1 MTEPEGP
8 QQGGVSGVFTA
19 RLRGPHIRGRR
30 RLVLGTGAALAAV
43 TTTLALCS
51 GPEPGDHAPTVVC
64 SDTDNTSLTADV
76 DADGRLDEIH
86 DPDRSG
92 EGSVLFSRADE
103 RAEVGVG
110 EALGVW
116 QKARGL
122 LTSDLE
128 TRGTFG
134 DFDGDGYLDL
144 ALFRSQKDIGDSP
157 RSNLLVH
164 EVRYGPLARDLSG
177 SRSGTIR
184 VQVSFF
190 VAAVRATDED
200 QDGRAELHVF
210 QSAGDGAYLEYV
222 GRQQDGGLTLG
233 GAGTGYYG
241 RGDWDELQPGWSD
254 FGTCVYTSPESTP
267 SVRRAPSV
275 DGVAHRDRIAAPL
288 PA

>member
-1 MTEPEGP
+1 MTEPVGP

-19 RLRGPHIRGRR
+19 RLRRPSIRGRR
-30 RLVLGTGAALAAV
+30 RLVLGTGVALAAV
-43 TTTLALCS
+43 ATTLVLCS
-51 GPEPGDHAPTVVC
+51 GPETGDHAPTVVC

-103 RAEVGVG
+103 RVEVGVG

-134 DFDGDGYLDL
+134 DFDGDGYLDV

-210 QSAGDGAYLEYV
+210 QSAGDGAYREYV
-222 GRQQDGGLTLG
+222 GRQQDGGLTLS
-233 GAGTGYYG
+233 GADTGYYG

-267 SVRRAPSV
+267 SVRREPSV
-275 DGVAHRDRIAAPL
+275 DGLAHRDRIAAPL

>member
-1 MTEPEGP
+1 M
-8 QQGGVSGVFTA
+8 FTA
-19 RLRGPHIRGRR
+19 RLRQPRTRGRR
-30 RLVLGTGAALAAV
+30 RFVIGTGAALAAV
-43 TTTLALCS
+43 ATTLVLSS

-64 SDTDNTSLTADV
+64 SDTDNSSLTADV
-76 DADGRLDEIH
+76 DADGRLDAIH

-92 EGSVLFSRADE
+92 QGSVLFSRAGD
-103 RAEVGVG
+103 RVEVGVG

-116 QKARGL
+116 QKVRGL
-122 LTSDLE
+122 MTSDLE

-144 ALFRSQKDIGDSP
+144 ALFRSQQDIGDSP

-190 VAAVRATDED
+190 VAAVRATDQD

-210 QSAGDGAYLEYV
+210 QSAGDGGYVEYV
-222 GRQQDGGLTLG
+222 GRQQDGGLTLS
-233 GAGTGYYG
+233 AADTGYYE
-241 RGDWDELQPGWSD
+241 RGDWDDLQPGWSD

-267 SVRRAPSV
+267 SVRREPSDV
-275 DGVAHRDRIAAPL
+275 T
-288 PA
+288 PATG

>member
-1 MTEPEGP
+1 MAEPASP
-8 QQGGVSGVFTA
+8 QQGSVSPVFTA
-19 RLRGPHIRGRR
+19 RLGQPRTRGRR
-30 RLVLGTGAALAAV
+30 RFVIGTGAALAAV
-43 TTTLALCS
+43 ATTLVLSS

-92 EGSVLFSRADE
+92 KGSVLFSRAGD
-103 RAEVGVG
+103 RVEVGVG

-116 QKARGL
+116 QKVRGL
-122 LTSDLE
+122 MTSDLE

-144 ALFRSQKDIGDSP
+144 ALFRSQQDIGDSP
-157 RSNLLVH
+157 RSTLLVH

-177 SRSGTIR
+177 SRSGTIH

-190 VAAVRATDED
+190 VAAVRATDLD

-210 QSAGDGAYLEYV
+210 QSAGDGGYVEYV
-222 GRQQDGGLTLG
+222 GRQQDGGLTLS
-233 GAGTGYYG
+233 AADTGYYE

-267 SVRRAPSV
+267 SVRKGPSDV
-275 DGVAHRDRIAAPL
+275 T
-288 PA
+288 PATG

>member
-1 MTEPEGP
+1 MAEPVSP
-8 QQGGVSGVFTA
+8 QQGSFSGVFAA
-19 RLRGPHIRGRR
+19 RLRRQSTRGRR
-30 RLVLGTGAALAAV
+30 RLLIGAGVVLTAV
-43 TTTLALCS
+43 PATLALCS

-64 SDTDNTSLTADV
+64 SDTGNTSLTADV

-92 EGSVLFSRADE
+92 EGSVLFSRADD
-103 RAEVGVG
+103 RVEVGVG

-134 DFDGDGYLDL
+134 DFDGDGHLDL
-144 ALFRSQKDIGDSP
+144 ALFRSQEDSGDSP

-184 VQVSFF
+184 VRVSFF

-200 QDGRAELHVF
+200 RDGRAELHVF
-210 QSAGDGAYLEYV
+210 QSAGDGGYTEYI
-222 GRQQDGGLTLG
+222 GRQKDGGLTLSE
-233 GAGTGYYG
+233 AGTGYYG
-241 RGDWDELQPGWSD
+241 HGDWDELQPGWSD

-267 SVRRAPSV
+267 SVRREP
-275 DGVAHRDRIAAPL
+275 
-288 PA
+288 

>member
-1 MTEPEGP
+1 MAEPVSP
-8 QQGGVSGVFTA
+8 QQASASRAFTA
-19 RLRGPHIRGRR
+19 RLRRPYTRGRR
-30 RLVLGTGAALAAV
+30 RLVLGTGAALAAGA
-43 TTTLALCS
+43 TTLVLWS

-64 SDTDNTSLTADV
+64 TDTGNTSLTADV

-92 EGSVLFSRADE
+92 RGTVLFSRADD
-103 RAEVGVG
+103 RVEVGVG

-144 ALFRSQKDIGDSP
+144 ALFRSQEDIGDNP
-157 RSNLLVH
+157 RPNLLVH

-210 QSAGDGAYLEYV
+210 QSAGDGGYAEYV
-222 GRQQDGGLTLG
+222 GRQKDGGVTLS
-233 GAGTGYYG
+233 AADTGYYSH
-241 RGDWDELQPGWSD
+241 GDWDELQPGWSD

-267 SVRRAPSV
+267 SVRREPS
-275 DGVAHRDRIAAPL
+275 DAR
-288 PA
+288 PASGAGRG

>member
-1 MTEPEGP
+1 MAEPGSP
-8 QQGGVSGVFTA
+8 QQGSVSSVFTA
-19 RLRGPHIRGRR
+19 RLRRPYTRGRR
-30 RLVLGTGAALAAV
+30 RLVIGTGAALAAV
-43 TTTLALCS
+43 ATTFALCS
-51 GPEPGDHAPTVVC
+51 GPEPGDHAPAVVC

-92 EGSVLFSRADE
+92 KGSVLFSRADD
-103 RAEVGVG
+103 RIEVGVG

-116 QKARGL
+116 QKVRGL

-144 ALFRSQKDIGDSP
+144 ALFRSQEDIGDNP

-184 VQVSFF
+184 VEVSFF

-210 QSAGDGAYLEYV
+210 QSAGDGGYREYI
-222 GRQQDGGLTLG
+222 GRQKDGGVTLSE
-233 GAGTGYYG
+233 ADTGYYG
-241 RGDWDELQPGWSD
+241 HGDWDELQRGWSD

-267 SVRRAPSV
+267 SVRREPS
-275 DGVAHRDRIAAPL
+275 DIT
-288 PA
+288 PASRARRG

>member
-1 MTEPEGP
+1 MAEPVSP
-8 QQGGVSGVFTA
+8 QQGSVSSVFAA
-19 RLRGPHIRGRR
+19 RLRRPFTRGRR
-30 RLVLGTGAALAAV
+30 RLAIGTAAALAVVA
-43 TTTLALCS
+43 TTFALSS

-64 SDTDNTSLTADV
+64 SDTGNTSLTADV

-92 EGSVLFSRADE
+92 KGSVLFSRADD
-103 RAEVGVG
+103 RVEVGVG

-144 ALFRSQKDIGDSP
+144 ALFRSQEDSGDNP

-184 VQVSFF
+184 VEVSFF

-210 QSAGDGAYLEYV
+210 QSAGDGGYVEYI
-222 GRQQDGGLTLG
+222 GRQEDGGVTLSE
-233 GAGTGYYG
+233 ADTGYYG
-241 RGDWDELQPGWSD
+241 YGDWDELRPGWSD
-254 FGTCVYTSPESTP
+254 FGTCVYTSPEGTP
-267 SVRRAPSV
+267 SVRRE
-275 DGVAHRDRIAAPL
+275 PL
-288 PA
+288 AVTPAS

>member
-1 MTEPEGP
+1 MAEPVSP
-8 QQGGVSGVFTA
+8 QQDSASSVFAA
-19 RLRGPHIRGRR
+19 RLRPPYTRGRR
-30 RLVLGTGAALAAV
+30 RLVIGAGAALTAV
-43 TTTLALCS
+43 ATTLALCS
-51 GPEPGDHAPTVVC
+51 GPEPGDHAPTAVC
-64 SDTDNTSLTADV
+64 SDTGNTSLTADV

-92 EGSVLFSRADE
+92 EGSVLFGRADD
-103 RAEVGVG
+103 RVEVGVG

-116 QKARGL
+116 QKVRGL
-122 LTSDLE
+122 LTPDLE

-144 ALFRSQKDIGDSP
+144 ALFRSQEDSGDNP

-184 VQVSFF
+184 VRVSFF

-210 QSAGDGAYLEYV
+210 QSAGDGGYTEYV
-222 GRQQDGGLTLG
+222 GRQEDGGLTLSE
-233 GAGTGYYG
+233 AGTGYYG
-241 RGDWDELQPGWSD
+241 HGDWDELQPGWSD

-267 SVRRAPSV
+267 SVRREPS
-275 DGVAHRDRIAAPL
+275 DLH
-288 PA
+288 

>member
-1 MTEPEGP
+1 MSEPVSP
-8 QQGGVSGVFTA
+8 QQGGAGGAFVAPPRRPYS
-19 RLRGPHIRGRR
+19 RGRR
-30 RLVLGTGAALAAV
+30 RLVIGTGAALAAV
-43 TTTLALCS
+43 ATTLALCS

-92 EGSVLFSRADE
+92 KASVLFSRADD
-103 RAEVGVG
+103 RVEVGVG
-110 EALGVW
+110 EALGTW

-122 LTSDLE
+122 LTSDLD

-144 ALFRSQKDIGDSP
+144 ALFRSQEDIGDSP

-177 SRSGTIR
+177 SRSGTVR

-210 QSAGDGAYLEYV
+210 QSAGDGGYAEYI
-222 GRQQDGGLTLG
+222 GRQKDGGVTLTE
-233 GAGTGYYG
+233 AGTGYYG
-241 RGDWDELQPGWSD
+241 HGDWDALQPGWSD
-254 FGTCVYTSPESTP
+254 FGACVYTSPEGTP
-267 SVRRAPSV
+267 SVRRE
-275 DGVAHRDRIAAPL
+275 PL
-288 PA
+288 DVTPTSGAGRG

>member
-1 MTEPEGP
+1 MAEPASP
-8 QQGGVSGVFTA
+8 QQGSVSSVFAA
-19 RLRGPHIRGRR
+19 RLRPPYRRGRT
-30 RLVLGTGAALAAV
+30 RLVIGAGAALTVVA
-43 TTTLALCS
+43 TTVALCS

-64 SDTDNTSLTADV
+64 SDTGNTSLTADV
-76 DADGRLDEIH
+76 DADGRLDEIR

-92 EGSVLFSRADE
+92 QGSVLFGRADE
-103 RAEVGVG
+103 RVEVGVG

-144 ALFRSQKDIGDSP
+144 ALFRSQEDSGDSP

-184 VQVSFF
+184 VRVSFF

-210 QSAGDGAYLEYV
+210 QSAGDGGYTEYV
-222 GRQQDGGLTLG
+222 GRQQDGGLTLSE
-233 GAGTGYYG
+233 AGTGYYG
-241 RGDWDELQPGWSD
+241 KGDWDELQPGWSD

-267 SVRRAPSV
+267 SVRRE
-275 DGVAHRDRIAAPL
+275 PL
-288 PA
+288 HFH

>member
-1 MTEPEGP
+1 MAEPVSP
-8 QQGGVSGVFTA
+8 QQDSASSVFAA
-19 RLRGPHIRGRR
+19 RPRPPYTRGRR
-30 RLVLGTGAALAAV
+30 RLVIGAGAALTAV
-43 TTTLALCS
+43 ATTLALCS
-51 GPEPGDHAPTVVC
+51 GPEPGDHAPTAVC
-64 SDTDNTSLTADV
+64 SDTGNTSLTADV

-92 EGSVLFSRADE
+92 EGSVLFGRADD
-103 RAEVGVG
+103 RVEVGVG

-116 QKARGL
+116 QKVRGL

-144 ALFRSQKDIGDSP
+144 ALFRSQEDSGDNP

-184 VQVSFF
+184 VRVSFF

-210 QSAGDGAYLEYV
+210 QSAGDGGYTEYV
-222 GRQQDGGLTLG
+222 GRQEDGGLTLSE
-233 GAGTGYYG
+233 AGTGYYG
-241 RGDWDELQPGWSD
+241 HGDWDELQPGWSD

-267 SVRRAPSV
+267 SVRREPS
-275 DGVAHRDRIAAPL
+275 DLH
-288 PA
+288 

>member
-1 MTEPEGP
+1 MAEPVSP
-8 QQGGVSGVFTA
+8 QQGSGSSVFAA
-19 RLRGPHIRGRR
+19 RLRPPYRRGRT
-30 RLVLGTGAALAAV
+30 RLVIGAGAALTVVA
-43 TTTLALCS
+43 TTVALCS

-64 SDTDNTSLTADV
+64 SDTGNTSLTADV

-92 EGSVLFSRADE
+92 QGAVLFGRADE
-103 RAEVGVG
+103 RVEVGVG

-122 LTSDLE
+122 LTSDLA

-144 ALFRSQKDIGDSP
+144 ALFRSQEDSGDSP

-184 VQVSFF
+184 VRVSFF

-210 QSAGDGAYLEYV
+210 QSAGDGGYMEYV
-222 GRQQDGGLTLG
+222 GRQQDGGLTLSE
-233 GAGTGYYG
+233 AGTGYYG
-241 RGDWDELQPGWSD
+241 KGDWDELQPGWSD

-267 SVRRAPSV
+267 SVRREPS
-275 DGVAHRDRIAAPL
+275 DLH
-288 PA
+288 

>member
-1 MTEPEGP
+1 MAEPVSP
-8 QQGGVSGVFTA
+8 QQASVSGVFTA
-19 RLRGPHIRGRR
+19 RLRRPYIRGRR

-43 TTTLALCS
+43 ATTLVLCS
-51 GPEPGDHAPTVVC
+51 GPEPGGHAPTVVC

-92 EGSVLFSRADE
+92 QGSVLFSRADD
-103 RAEVGVG
+103 RVEVGVG

-116 QKARGL
+116 QRARGL

-210 QSAGDGAYLEYV
+210 QSAGDGGYLEYV
-222 GRQQDGGLTLG
+222 GRQQDGGLTLSE
-233 GAGTGYYG
+233 AGTGYYG

-267 SVRRAPSV
+267 SVRREPSDV
-275 DGVAHRDRIAAPL
+275 T
-288 PA
+288 PASGARRG

>member
-1 MTEPEGP
+1 MAEPVSP
-8 QQGGVSGVFTA
+8 QQDGVGSVLTA
-19 RLRGPHIRGRR
+19 RQGRRRPYIRGRR
-30 RLVLGTGAALAAV
+30 RFVIGTGAALAAV
-43 TTTLALCS
+43 ATTLVFWP
-51 GPEPGDHAPTVVC
+51 GPEPGDHAATVVC
-64 SDTDNTSLTADV
+64 SDTDNTTLTADV

-92 EGSVLFSRADE
+92 RGSVLFSRADD
-103 RAEVGVG
+103 RVEVGVG

-144 ALFRSQKDIGDSP
+144 ALFRSQEDIGDSP

-177 SRSGTIR
+177 SRSGTVR
-184 VQVSFF
+184 AQASFF

-200 QDGRAELHVF
+200 RDGRAELHVF
-210 QSAGDGAYLEYV
+210 QSAGDGAYVEYI
-222 GRQQDGGLTLG
+222 GRQEDGGVTLRK
-233 GAGTGYYG
+233 ADTGYYG
-241 RGDWDELQPGWSD
+241 YGDWDELQPGWSD
-254 FGTCVYTSPESTP
+254 FGTCVYTSPEGTP
-267 SVRRAPSV
+267 LVRKEPSDVIPAPGVRR
-275 DGVAHRDRIAAPL
+275 G
-288 PA
+288 

>member
-1 MTEPEGP
+1 MAEPVSP
-8 QQGGVSGVFTA
+8 QQASVSGVFTV
-19 RLRGPHIRGRR
+19 RLRRPYIRGRR

-43 TTTLALCS
+43 ATTLVLCS
-51 GPEPGDHAPTVVC
+51 GPEPGGHAPTVVC

-92 EGSVLFSRADE
+92 EGSVLFSRVDD
-103 RAEVGVG
+103 RVEVGVG

-210 QSAGDGAYLEYV
+210 QSAGDGGYLEYV
-222 GRQQDGGLTLG
+222 GRQQDGGLTLSE
-233 GAGTGYYG
+233 AGTGYYG

-267 SVRRAPSV
+267 SVRREPSDV
-275 DGVAHRDRIAAPL
+275 T
-288 PA
+288 PASGARRG

>member
-1 MTEPEGP
+1 M
-8 QQGGVSGVFTA
+8 FTVWW
-19 RLRGPHIRGRR
+19 RRPYTRGRR
-30 RLVLGTGAALAAV
+30 RLLIGTGAVLAAV
-43 TTTLALCS
+43 ATTLALGS
-51 GPEPGDHAPTVVC
+51 GPEPGEHAPTVVC

-92 EGSVLFSRADE
+92 KGSVLFSRADD
-103 RAEVGVG
+103 RVEVGVDD
-110 EALGVW
+110 ALGVW

-144 ALFRSQKDIGDSP
+144 ALFRSQEDTGDSP
-157 RSNLLVH
+157 RANLLVH

-184 VQVSFF
+184 VRVSFF

-210 QSAGDGAYLEYV
+210 QSAGDGGYVEYI
-222 GRQQDGGLTLG
+222 GRQKDGGVTLRE
-233 GAGTGYYG
+233 AGTGYFG
-241 RGDWDELQPGWSD
+241 QGDWDELQPGWSD
-254 FGTCVYTSPESTP
+254 FGTCVYTGPESTP
-267 SVRRAPSV
+267 SVRREPS
-275 DGVAHRDRIAAPL
+275 DATPPSGAER
-288 PA
+288 

>member
-1 MTEPEGP
+1 MSP
-8 QQGGVSGVFTA
+8 QQGSASSVFAA
-19 RLRGPHIRGRR
+19 RLGRPYTRGRR
-30 RLVLGTGAALAAV
+30 RLVIGAGAALAAV
-43 TTTLALCS
+43 ATTLALCS

-64 SDTDNTSLTADV
+64 SDTGNTSLTADV

-92 EGSVLFSRADE
+92 EGSVLFSRADD
-103 RAEVGVG
+103 RVEVGVG

-144 ALFRSQKDIGDSP
+144 ALFRSQEDSGDSP

-177 SRSGTIR
+177 SRSGTVR
-184 VQVSFF
+184 VRVSFF

-200 QDGRAELHVF
+200 RDGRAELHVF
-210 QSAGDGAYLEYV
+210 QSAGDGGYTEYV
-222 GRQQDGGLTLG
+222 GRQEDGGLTLSE
-233 GAGTGYYG
+233 AGTGYYG
-241 RGDWDELQPGWSD
+241 HGDWDELQPGWSD
-254 FGTCVYTSPESTP
+254 FGTCVYTSPGSTP
-267 SVRRAPSV
+267 SVRREPSEP
-275 DGVAHRDRIAAPL
+275 H
-288 PA
+288 

>member
-1 MTEPEGP
+1 MAEPVSP
-8 QQGGVSGVFTA
+8 QQASVSGVFTA
-19 RLRGPHIRGRR
+19 RLRRPYIRGRR

-43 TTTLALCS
+43 ATTLVLCS
-51 GPEPGDHAPTVVC
+51 GPEPGGHAPTVVC

-92 EGSVLFSRADE
+92 QGSVLFSRADD
-103 RAEVGVG
+103 RVEVGVG

-116 QKARGL
+116 QRARGL

-134 DFDGDGYLDL
+134 DFDGDGHLDL

-210 QSAGDGAYLEYV
+210 QSAGDGGYLEYV
-222 GRQQDGGLTLG
+222 GRQQDGGLTLSE
-233 GAGTGYYG
+233 AGTGYYG

-267 SVRRAPSV
+267 SVRREPSDV
-275 DGVAHRDRIAAPL
+275 T
-288 PA
+288 PASGARRG

>member
-1 MTEPEGP
+1 MSEPVSP
-8 QQGGVSGVFTA
+8 QQGSASSVFAA
-19 RLRGPHIRGRR
+19 RLRPPYRRGRR
-30 RLVLGTGAALAAV
+30 RLVIGAGAALTAV
-43 TTTLALCS
+43 ATTLALCS

-64 SDTDNTSLTADV
+64 SDTGNTNLTADV

-92 EGSVLFSRADE
+92 EGSVLFGRADD
-103 RAEVGVG
+103 RVEVGVG

-116 QKARGL
+116 QKVRGL
-122 LTSDLE
+122 LTSDLG

-144 ALFRSQKDIGDSP
+144 ALFRSQEDSGDNP

-184 VQVSFF
+184 VQGSSF
-190 VAAVRATDED
+190 VAVVRATDED

-210 QSAGDGAYLEYV
+210 QSAGDGGYTEYV
-222 GRQQDGGLTLG
+222 GRQEDGGLTLSE
-233 GAGTGYYG
+233 AGTGYYG
-241 RGDWDELQPGWSD
+241 HGDWDELQPGWSD

-267 SVRRAPSV
+267 SVRRESS
-275 DGVAHRDRIAAPL
+275 DLH
-288 PA
+288 

>member
-1 MTEPEGP
+1 MAEPVGP
-8 QQGGVSGVFTA
+8 RQGSVSSVFTA
-19 RLRGPHIRGRR
+19 LPRRPYTRR
-30 RLVLGTGAALAAV
+30 RRWLVIGAGAALGAV
-43 TTTLALCS
+43 ATVLFVGS

-64 SDTDNTSLTADV
+64 TDTGNTGLTADV
-76 DADGRLDEIH
+76 DADGRLDEIS

-92 EGSVLFSRADE
+92 KASVLFSRADD
-103 RAEVGVG
+103 RVEVGVG

-122 LTSDLE
+122 LTPDLE

-144 ALFRSQKDIGDSP
+144 ALFHSQEDTGDSP

-184 VQVSFF
+184 VQVPFF

-210 QSAGDGAYLEYV
+210 QSAGDGGYEQYT
-222 GRQQDGGLTLG
+222 GRQKNGGVTLSE
-233 GAGTGYYG
+233 AGTSYYSHG
-241 RGDWDELQPGWSD
+241 EWDEVQSGWSD
-254 FGTCVYTSPESTP
+254 FGTCVYTTPEGTP
-267 SVRRAPSV
+267 SVRKSSS
-275 DGVAHRDRIAAPL
+275 DT
-288 PA
+288 PASGAGRG

>member
-1 MTEPEGP
+1 MAEPVSP
-8 QQGGVSGVFTA
+8 QQASASRAFTS
-19 RLRGPHIRGRR
+19 RLRRPYTRGRR
-30 RLVLGTGAALAAV
+30 RLVLGTGAALAAGA
-43 TTTLALCS
+43 TTLVLWS

-64 SDTDNTSLTADV
+64 TDTGNTSLTADV

-92 EGSVLFSRADE
+92 RGTVLFSRADD
-103 RAEVGVG
+103 RVEVGVG

-144 ALFRSQKDIGDSP
+144 ALFRSQEDIGDNP
-157 RSNLLVH
+157 RPNLLVH

-210 QSAGDGAYLEYV
+210 QSAGDGGYAEYV
-222 GRQQDGGLTLG
+222 GRQKDGGVTLS
-233 GAGTGYYG
+233 AADTGYYSH
-241 RGDWDELQPGWSD
+241 GDWDELQPGWSD

-267 SVRRAPSV
+267 SVRREPS
-275 DGVAHRDRIAAPL
+275 DAR
-288 PA
+288 PASGAGRG

>member
-1 MTEPEGP
+1 MAEPVSP
-8 QQGGVSGVFTA
+8 QQASVSRAFAA
-19 RLRGPHIRGRR
+19 RLRRPYTRGRR
-30 RLVLGTGAALAAV
+30 RLVLGTGAALAAGA
-43 TTTLALCS
+43 TTLALWS

-64 SDTDNTSLTADV
+64 TDTGNTSLTADV

-92 EGSVLFSRADE
+92 RGTVLFSRADD
-103 RAEVGVG
+103 RVEVGVG

-144 ALFRSQKDIGDSP
+144 ALFRSQEDIGDNP
-157 RSNLLVH
+157 RPNLLVH

-210 QSAGDGAYLEYV
+210 QSAGDGGYAEYV
-222 GRQQDGGLTLG
+222 GRQKDGGVTLS
-233 GAGTGYYG
+233 AADTGYYSH
-241 RGDWDELQPGWSD
+241 GDWDELQPGWSD

-267 SVRRAPSV
+267 SVRREPS
-275 DGVAHRDRIAAPL
+275 DAR
-288 PA
+288 PASGAGRG

>member
-1 MTEPEGP
+1 MAEPGSP
-8 QQGGVSGVFTA
+8 QQGSVSCVFTA
-19 RLRGPHIRGRR
+19 RLRRPYTRGRR
-30 RLVLGTGAALAAV
+30 RLVIGTGAALAAV
-43 TTTLALCS
+43 ATTLALCS
-51 GPEPGDHAPTVVC
+51 GPEPGDHAPAVVC

-92 EGSVLFSRADE
+92 KGSVLFSRADD
-103 RAEVGVG
+103 RIEVGVG

-116 QKARGL
+116 QKVRGL

-144 ALFRSQKDIGDSP
+144 ALFRSREDIGDNP

-184 VQVSFF
+184 VEVSFF

-210 QSAGDGAYLEYV
+210 QSAGDGGYREYI
-222 GRQQDGGLTLG
+222 GRQKDGGVPLSE
-233 GAGTGYYG
+233 ADTGYYG
-241 RGDWDELQPGWSD
+241 HGDWDELQRGWSD

-267 SVRRAPSV
+267 SVRRAPSDV
-275 DGVAHRDRIAAPL
+275 T
-288 PA
+288 PASRARRG